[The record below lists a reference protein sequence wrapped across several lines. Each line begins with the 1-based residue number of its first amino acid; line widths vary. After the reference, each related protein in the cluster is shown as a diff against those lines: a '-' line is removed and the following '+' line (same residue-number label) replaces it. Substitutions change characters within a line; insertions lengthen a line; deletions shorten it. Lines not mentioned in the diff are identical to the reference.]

1 MSEDYDDI
9 TNGSISVDRAK
20 HHCGRLAVDC
30 GWRAMEV
37 EMHIDAQA
45 KRIAELEE
53 ANAELRAANDELRKQ
68 NHILDLSV
76 QLEEDLQNRAYDLL
90 ARMHLPQGWSVV
102 EVAKLII
109 DMQKRIAADWVKV
122 GNLMNKAYPP
132 FSI

>member
-1 MSEDYDDI
+1 MSENYDDVTYGPI
-9 TNGSISVDRAK
+9 TFERAK
-20 HHCGRLAVDC
+20 HHCKCLAVDC
-30 GWRAMEV
+30 DWRASEV
-37 EMHIDAQA
+37 DEYVNAQR
-45 KRIAELEE
+45 KRIDELEA

-68 NHILDLSV
+68 NRILDLSV
-76 QLEEDLQNRAYDLL
+76 QLEEDLQDRAYDLL

-132 FSI
+132 F

>member
-1 MSEDYDDI
+1 MSEDFDDV
-9 TNGSISVDRAK
+9 TYGPVTFERAK
-20 HHCGRLAVDC
+20 HHCKCLAVDC
-30 GWRAMEV
+30 DWRASEV
-37 EMHIDAQA
+37 EQCLDNQA
-45 KRIAELEE
+45 KRIDELEA

-76 QLEEDLQNRAYDLL
+76 QLEEDLQDRAYDLL

-132 FSI
+132 F